1 MSRAKDTIHT
11 FLVEVFHDV
20 LRLESE
26 NLRQSGCRDLSVSEM
41 HLLEAAALDEQGC
54 GMGLLAERL
63 SLSAGSVTTAVNAL
77 VRKGYLER
85 ARCEADRR
93 RVIVTLTPKAREALE
108 HYRRFHAQL
117 VDSVASQLDEAA
129 LASLGDALGILH
141 GFFRN
146 L

>member
-1 MSRAKDTIHT
+1 MSPAKDKIHT

-41 HLLEAAALDEQGC
+41 HLLEAAAQDDAGC
-54 GMGLLAERL
+54 GMGALAARL

-85 ARCEADRR
+85 TRCEADRR
-93 RVIVTLTPKAREALE
+93 RVTVTLTPKAHEALA
-108 HYRRFHAQL
+108 HYRRFHTQL
-117 VDSVASQLDEAA
+117 VDTVASQLDEAA
-129 LASLGDALGILH
+129 LESLGDALGVLH
-141 GFFRN
+141 GFFRT

>member
-1 MSRAKDTIHT
+1 MSQAQEKINT

-26 NLRQSGCRDLSVSEM
+26 SLRQSGCRDLSVNEM

-63 SLSAGSVTTAVNAL
+63 SLSAGSVTIAVKAL

-93 RVIVTLTPKAREALE
+93 RVIVTLTPKAREALA
-108 HYRRFHAQL
+108 HHRRFHAQL

-141 GFFRN
+141 GFFRD

>member
-1 MSRAKDTIHT
+1 MSCAKDTINT

-26 NLRQSGCRDLSVSEM
+26 SLRESGCRDLSVSEM
-41 HLLEAAALDEQGC
+41 HLLEAAALDEAGC

-85 ARCEADRR
+85 TRCESDRR
-93 RVIVTLTPKAREALE
+93 RVIVTLTPKAREALI
-108 HYRRFHAQL
+108 HHRRFHVQL
-117 VDSVASQLDEAA
+117 VDTVSAQLDEAS
-129 LASLGDALGILH
+129 LASLGEALSVLH